1 MPFAEIVGHER
12 QLRSLRLSLENG
24 RLHHA
29 YLFFGPEGVGKRT
42 IAEALAKSLH
52 CQERRFDFC
61 DRCPNCVSIRDRNH
75 PDVHIVEPQ
84 EGKKEVSIRQI
95 RELTERIFLRSF
107 SGRTKIA
114 LIDPAELMNYHAQNA
129 LLKTL
134 EEPPEK
140 STLVLITKNSGGL
153 LPTLLSRCLRIS
165 FGLLPIAEASLFLA
179 QQKRLPSAQS
189 QLLAALTMGSIG
201 QALGLSEGQV
211 EAERKK
217 SIERYCALP
226 ESDFRSALAFAEELA
241 SDKEKCTR
249 VLQWI
254 EAWNRDLLAL
264 QVTEANGLI
273 RNFDLMESP
282 RKHAG
287 SGRAEQTLA
296 VLSELRRV
304 VDALQ
309 KNYNRRMVLENF
321 FISLVC
327 RNLSEGRKAVRPR
340 G

>member
-1 MPFAEIVGHER
+1 MPFAEIVGHQR
-12 QLRSLRLSLENG
+12 QLQTLRVSLENG

-52 CQERRFDFC
+52 CRERRFDFC
-61 DRCPNCVSIRDRNH
+61 DRCLNCVSIRDRNH
-75 PDVHIVEPQ
+75 PDVHVVEPQ
-84 EGKKEVSIRQI
+84 EGKKEISIRQI
-95 RELTERIFLRSF
+95 RELAERMFLRSF
-107 SGRTKIA
+107 SGRTKIT

-134 EEPPEK
+134 EEPPEN
-140 STLVLITKNSGGL
+140 STLVLITRNSGAL

-165 FGLLPIAEASLFLA
+165 FGLLPIIEVGHFLA
-179 QQKRLPSAQS
+179 QRRGLPAAQS

-201 QALGLSEGQV
+201 QALGWSEGQV

-226 ESDFRSALAFAEELA
+226 ESDYRSALAFAEELA
-241 SDKEKCTR
+241 SDKEKCSR

-254 EAWNRDLLAL
+254 EGWNRDLLAL
-264 QVTEANGLI
+264 QVTDTNGLI
-273 RNFDLMESP
+273 RNVDLMESL
-282 RKHAG
+282 RKQAG
-287 SGRAEQTLA
+287 SGRAEQTLV

-321 FISLVC
+321 FVRLL
-327 RNLSEGRKAVRPR
+327 RRDLSEGIKVSTPR